1 MTHSQLFGPARW
13 LAPGKPCNQ
22 PIFRLRF
29 DARGAGTAR
38 ITICGLGFFKLSLNG
53 EAVSGDLLTPAWTSF
68 EDVKIPEHG
77 QRNARRRWEDNS
89 IHRIYALQYDLS
101 LCSDENELRIALGAG
116 WYRKWD
122 YGREVKCCFRIDFP
136 DERTSFSDDT
146 LEWSPSHITESEMLV
161 GEKHDYRIAETWQP
175 VRLVV
180 PPESDFLLQSCPA
193 DRITR
198 TIQPTPLGKG
208 TYDCGENITG
218 WPVLRMMGKRVK
230 VSYAENIDG
239 IEQYGA
245 NWRQSDA
252 FLSDGAPREVQPEFM
267 WHAFRFFKIEGKAEP
282 LRVEVV
288 HADVPVTAH
297 FESNNENL
305 NWLFEAFVRT
315 QLCNMHCGIPSDCPQ
330 YEGRGYT
337 GDGQLAAD
345 AALLC
350 LDGRAFYAKW
360 MRDIADGQD
369 RETGHICYT
378 APFIPSGGGP
388 GGWGCAI
395 AHVPWAYFQT
405 YGDAAPLREY
415 YPYMQKYL
423 DYLEAHSEDGLVT
436 SEEPGNWCLGDWC
449 CPDGEFVPGRRPTPV
464 ALPEPF
470 VNTYFYIRTLQ
481 EVAQIA
487 LLIGKEGDI
496 PGYEAIEKRKIEAIT
511 REYFDPATG
520 DFCGNIQGANAFAVD
535 IGLGDGRTLLNMA
548 AHYEKTKQYDTG
560 IFGTDIVT
568 RVLFDHGHPQLAFAL
583 LAGDGDAS
591 YGNMRRLGATTLWEY
606 WNGHRSH
613 SHPMFGAAARY
624 LFRDLLGITQRP
636 GTVGYT
642 DVIIRPAKILGLRCK
657 GYISNANGKIEVEVN
672 DGPAQVHV
680 PEGTKVEIR
689 PHGEAALPPFLPLT
703 AAFVGFTTKCFT

>member
-1 MTHSQLFGPARW
+1 MTHTELFGPARW
-13 LAPGKPCNQ
+13 IAPNKTCDTPV
-22 PIFRLRF
+22 FRLRF
-29 DARGAGTAR
+29 DAQVAQSAK
-38 ITICGLGFFKLSLNG
+38 ITVSGLGFFALTLNG
-53 EAVSGDLLTPAWTSF
+53 ENVSEDLLVPAWTSY

-77 QRNARRRWEDNS
+77 HKDAKHHWQDNS
-89 IHRIYALQYDLS
+89 IHRVYALQYDLG
-101 LCSDENELRIALGAG
+101 LRAGENELRVALGGG
-116 WYRKWD
+116 WYRKWN

-136 DERTSFSDDT
+136 DGRVIYSNDA
-146 LEWSPSHITESEMLV
+146 LEWSPSHITKSVMLEGES
-161 GEKHDYRIAETWQP
+161 HDYRIEEAWRP
-175 VRLVV
+175 VRIVD
-180 PPESDFLLQSCPA
+180 PPESDFLVQSCPG
-193 DRITR
+193 DRVAR
-198 TIQPTPLGKG
+198 TIEPKHLGG
-208 TYDCGENITG
+208 GLYDCGENITG
-218 WPVLRMMGKRVK
+218 WPVLRLLGKRVK

-239 IEQYGA
+239 IENYGA
-245 NWRQSDA
+245 NWRQSDT
-252 FLSDGAPREVQPEFM
+252 FLSDGAPREANARFM
-267 WHAFRFFKIEGKAEP
+267 WHAFRFFKIRGKAEV

-350 LDGRAFYAKW
+350 LDGRAFYTKW

-395 AHVPWAYFQT
+395 THVPWAYYQA

-415 YPYMQKYL
+415 YPNMRKYL
-423 DYLEAHSEDGLVT
+423 DYLELHSEDDLVT

-449 CPDGEFVPGRRPTPV
+449 CPEEDFVPGKRPKAV
-464 ALPEPF
+464 ALPAPF
-470 VNTYFYIRTLQ
+470 VNNYFYIRTLR
-481 EVAQIA
+481 EMTEIA
-487 LLIGKEGDI
+487 RLIGREEDI
-496 PGYEAIEKRKIEAIT
+496 PGYLELEKRKVDALV

-520 DFCGNIQGANAFAVD
+520 DFCGNIQGANAFAID
-535 IGLGDGRTLLNMA
+535 LGLGNERTLANMI
-548 AHYEKTKQYDTG
+548 AHYEQTKQYDTG

-568 RVLFDHGHPQLAFAL
+568 RVLFGHGQAQLAFDL
-583 LAGDGDAS
+583 LAGDGEAS
-591 YGNMRRLGATTLWEY
+591 YGNMRRLGGTTLWEY

-624 LFRDLLGITQRP
+624 LFRDLLGIRQKP
-636 GTVGYT
+636 GTAGFT
-642 DVIIRPAKILGLRCK
+642 DVEISPVKIPGFQCK
-657 GYISNANGKIEVEVN
+657 GYITGPHGRIEVEV
-672 DGPAQVHV
+672 DG
-680 PEGTKVEIR
+680 GD
-689 PHGEAALPPFLPLT
+689 
-703 AAFVGFTTKCFT
+703 